1 MDDLGRRIRTARVGA
16 GLSQA
21 QLARRAGTSQP
32 AVNRYEKGR
41 KVPSEETAERLLMAC
56 RADIRPSE
64 LLANNRERVR
74 SLARAHGAERVLVF
88 GSVARGED
96 NADSDLDLLVEIPT
110 DRIRLFELFTLGHE
124 ISEILGIKVDIGT
137 PEMLRPSIRERVL
150 AEARPL

>member
-1 MDDLGRRIRTARVGA
+1 MDDRGTRIRTARVGA
-16 GLSQA
+16 GISQA
-21 QLARRAGTSQP
+21 ELARRAGTSQP

-41 KVPSEETAERLLMAC
+41 TVPSKRTTERLLVAC
-56 RADIRPSE
+56 RPDILPSE

-74 SLARAHGAERVLVF
+74 RLARAHGAERVLVF

-96 NADSDLDLLVEIPT
+96 NADSDLDILVEIPA
-110 DRIRLFELFTLGHE
+110 DRIRLYEIFALGHE

-137 PEMLRPSIRERVL
+137 PEMLRPSIRNQVL